1 MSRGGRGLLA
11 TPAGAVA
18 CELEPLGNDDAG
30 ARYELRV
37 TNGTPGVLAAT
48 VSAVRLDE
56 TGPVAALAV
65 EIQPH
70 AALRTGF
77 ALDATLAYERVTA
90 EVRGDGIHMIV
101 EAPPPRGGR
110 PRRRWVGPV
119 IALGTA
125 GLLAGATLMGVAA
138 GRPRV
143 VEATLLAGP
152 NGTTVAR
159 WATAGNGTR
168 TYEVRDARGD
178 VVARGSLP
186 GAAGTMDIAI
196 AGAAGLRVAVA
207 NAFGSDARD
216 AVYTRATP
224 PPAIRIAATPPPRI
238 ESIAVDAPRPNAGVT
253 VRYAARA
260 RDLHLSVVDG
270 NGATWY
276 STTTPSGRGSLQ
288 IPAPP
293 PGPREP
299 YLLVARADGSDARE
313 ETRVPFPAA
322 VVPAASPSPST
333 SPLAQAT
340 VAPAPGPRRTSAPPP
355 EPSVLEGAGGD
366 SFAMRPDP
374 VVPGQPVVVTVP
386 SADGA
391 RVQIVRDRDGIEIAG
406 GDVRRG
412 ERSAALIT
420 PTEPGA
426 YTVRVTM
433 QRGRGLVSLV
443 RPLHLR
449 R

>member
-1 MSRGGRGLLA
+1 M
-11 TPAGAVA
+11 
-18 CELEPLGNDDAG
+18 E
-30 ARYELRV
+30 
-37 TNGTPGVLAAT
+37 
-48 VSAVRLDE
+48 
-56 TGPVAALAV
+56 
-65 EIQPH
+65 
-70 AALRTGF
+70 
-77 ALDATLAYERVTA
+77 
-90 EVRGDGIHMIV
+90 
-101 EAPPPRGGR
+101 
-110 PRRRWVGPV
+110 
-119 IALGTA
+119 
-125 GLLAGATLMGVAA
+125 
-138 GRPRV
+138 
-143 VEATLLAGP
+143 
-152 NGTTVAR
+152 
-159 WATAGNGTR
+159 
-168 TYEVRDARGD
+168 
-178 VVARGSLP
+178 
-186 GAAGTMDIAI
+186 IAI
-196 AGAAGLRVAVA
+196 PGAAGLRVAVA
-207 NAFGSDARD
+207 NAFGGDARD

-253 VRYAARA
+253 VRYAAHA

-322 VVPAASPSPST
+322 VVPAASASPSA

-340 VAPAPGPRRTSAPPP
+340 AAPTRGPNRTSAPP

-374 VVPGQPVVVTVP
+374 AISGQPVVVTVP
-386 SADGA
+386 SAEGA

-420 PTEPGA
+420 PTEPGS

-433 QRGRGLVSLV
+433 SRGRGLVSLV

>member
-18 CELEPLGNDDAG
+18 CELEPVGVDAAG

-77 ALDATLAYERVTA
+77 ALDAALAYERVTA

-125 GLLAGATLMGVAA
+125 GLLAGATLIGVAA

-152 NGTTVAR
+152 NGTTAAR
-159 WATAGNGTR
+159 WATAGNGAR
-168 TYEVRDARGD
+168 TYEVRDAHGD

-186 GAAGTMDIAI
+186 AAAGTMDIAI
-196 AGAAGLRVAVA
+196 PGAAGLRIAVA

-253 VRYAARA
+253 VRYAAHA

-276 STTTPSGRGSLQ
+276 STTTPTGRGSLQ

-322 VVPAASPSPST
+322 VVPAASASPSA

-340 VAPAPGPRRTSAPPP
+340 AAPTRGPSRTSAPP

-374 VVPGQPVVVTVP
+374 AISGQPVVVTVP
-386 SADGA
+386 SAEGA

-420 PTEPGA
+420 PTEPGS

-433 QRGRGLVSLV
+433 SRGRGLVSLV